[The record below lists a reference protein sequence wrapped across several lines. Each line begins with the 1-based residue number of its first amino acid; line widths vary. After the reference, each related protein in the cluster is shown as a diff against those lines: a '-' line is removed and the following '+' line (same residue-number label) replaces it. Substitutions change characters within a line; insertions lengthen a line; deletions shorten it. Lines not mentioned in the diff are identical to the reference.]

1 MLDTI
6 TMKPVSLG
14 LAKEF
19 VLIGCIIKRHQ
30 LVSTFEKIIVIQSTP
45 FIVFKQIVLVLLH
58 PLII

>member
-19 VLIGCIIKRHQ
+19 VLIGCIIKSDQ
-30 LVSTFEKIIVIQSTP
+30 AVLIFERIV
-45 FIVFKQIVLVLLH
+45 VV
-58 PLII
+58 